1 MTDHMIYHMTDH
13 MTCPIICLLQVLMDW
28 KTSDLTEHSFDE
40 SSFTMTYGSESVT
53 VVTKQG
59 HMISAFLSGMR
70 VPAPSN
76 TAPSSKRQENPK
88 SQSNA
93 VQNGLNV
100 SSISDRSNSTHIKSV
115 GKRVEKYEEQLQQ
128 SRPVVPPRPVIKPP
142 KPAKPKHIALRP
154 AKSVPMGTSAPPT
167 SLMPQKNIP
176 SRNPPAKV
184 DPPLTESLYETPD
197 HPGSQKEDKKPT
209 QFGEAH
215 YETSDTNF
223 EELPKVAQRV
233 PLLPPPRMQL
243 LKKKPLAS
251 NAVRSV
257 AAAHGLK
264 KTHKSDSDI
273 PVEDIAETPESPVY
287 DQLTMPEYAEPEV
300 QSPLHRETGSRRVA
314 MKRKNT
320 TPSSQPPAGSYNV
333 LSPPPPTSPAPPPPD
348 PAMNRVIKLPRG
360 SPSHGPPPVIPPPAP
375 PIYDTLVPE
384 DDLKEIEDV
393 FGSKDLPMKVK
404 YSCDTNPIYDTLA
417 AIKVNSSLS
426 NSDVT
431 FHSFTSTLEKC
442 GQKRKHS
449 KSVTQIPPVP
459 TSSPPQASSSQN
471 SELLS
476 LLMRDP
482 PNPHVLT
489 KTSSISEPQAMTKS
503 ISEPQAKTS
512 SISEPQEE
520 KSRKISLRAK
530 SIGQFASSIKA
541 ALKPPPLTNG
551 TSKEPPPYSRL
562 DHSHGRTQVPP
573 SQLPQE
579 TPGSGATSDDNLPGH
594 EYEVVDANPTKS
606 SRGGKKVAPPKPP
619 RARQRWEKKVER
631 VEGKGHKA
639 IKESDV
645 LRVSHMNLE

>member
-1 MTDHMIYHMTDH
+1 
-13 MTCPIICLLQVLMDW
+13 MDW
-28 KTSDLTEHSFDE
+28 NTSDLTEHSFDE

-59 HMISAFLSGMR
+59 HMISAFLSGMH

-76 TAPSSKRQENPK
+76 STPKQENPK
-88 SQSNA
+88 NQSNG

-100 SSISDRSNSTHIKSV
+100 GAISDRSNSTHIKSV

-128 SRPVVPPRPVIKPP
+128 SRPTIPPRPVVKPP

-154 AKSVPMGTSAPPT
+154 AKSVPMGTSVPPT
-167 SLMPQKNIP
+167 SLMPLKSIP
-176 SRNPPAKV
+176 SRNAPAKV
-184 DPPLTESLYETPD
+184 DIPLTESLYEAPD
-197 HPGSQKEDKKPT
+197 LTGNQKEDKK
-209 QFGEAH
+209 QFGKVEEAH

-223 EELPKVAQRV
+223 EELPKLTQRV

-243 LKKKPLAS
+243 LKKKPLAN
-251 NAVRSV
+251 NAMRSV
-257 AAAHGLK
+257 VAGHGIK

-273 PVEDIAETPESPVY
+273 PVGVPEDVAETPESPVY

-314 MKRKNT
+314 MKRKST
-320 TPSSQPPAGSYNV
+320 TPSSQPPAGYNI

-348 PAMNRVIKLPRG
+348 PAMNRVVKFPRG
-360 SPSHGPPPVIPPPAP
+360 SPSHGPPPVIPAPAP
-375 PIYDTLVPE
+375 PIYDTLAPE

-393 FGSKDLPMKVK
+393 FGSKDLPLKVK

-459 TSSPPQASSSQN
+459 MSSPPQASSQN
-471 SELLS
+471 DFKSSELLS
-476 LLMRDP
+476 LLMKDP
-482 PNPHVLT
+482 PHPHALI
-489 KTSSISEPQAMTKS
+489 KTASVSEPQ
-503 ISEPQAKTS
+503 PKTS

-562 DHSHGRTQVPP
+562 NHSHGKTQVPP
-573 SQLPQE
+573 PSQPSQE
-579 TPGSGATSDDNLPGH
+579 APGSGATSDDNLPGH
-594 EYEVVDANPTKS
+594 EYEVVDANPAKNP
-606 SRGGKKVAPPKPP
+606 RGGKKVAPPKPP
-619 RARQRWEKKVER
+619 RARQRWEKKMER

-645 LRVSHMNLE
+645 LRVSPWA